1 MASRALKKQTIIQGA
16 VILTLAGIFIRIL
29 AVGYRIPVGR
39 LLGGEGLGIFAVP
52 NQVYFIFFTIS
63 SAGIPVAMARLIS
76 EKISHGCY
84 RDAYR
89 TFKVAFASMF
99 IFGLLFSLLLFF
111 GASWLVESGLVA
123 NPASYYGLLAI
134 SPMIFFAALTSS
146 FRGLFQGLQ
155 NMSPV
160 AVSQVGEQVMLV
172 AGTVLF
178 SYLLMPKGLALAA
191 AGANFGAVPGAVAA
205 TLIMIFYYYRH
216 RDSLM
221 EMVDRDT
228 SEYREKAFTLLKKIL
243 AISVPVSF
251 ASVAM
256 SITGFIDNKL
266 IIDRLQMV
274 GYTLN
279 EATNLYGQINQMA
292 MSFVNIS
299 IVFALALGTSIVPSV
314 AESFGAN
321 NKMQIQKKASEAIRL
336 SLITTLPAAAG
347 LMAVAPQLTDLFYAE
362 KAAGIPLMVLAP
374 SVAFWGVH
382 LVLSGVL
389 QGLGR
394 ADIVIINLL
403 AGIAARIAITYFLVP
418 TSLGIRAAALGT
430 VAMFLV
436 SSTLN
441 YLAVKRMV
449 GLNVNIPSAVL
460 RPGAA
465 SLLMGLAVFQLYRWG
480 LALLGHAYLAT
491 VAAILGGAVIY
502 PVLAV
507 VMGAVRSDDVK
518 GLPRIGSRAATLL
531 TAYETRRDRLVSRLR
546 DR

>member
-39 LLGGEGLGIFAVP
+39 LLGGEGLGIYAVP

-63 SAGIPVAMARLIS
+63 SAGIPVAMAKLIS
-76 EKISHGCY
+76 EKISNGHY

-89 TFKVAFASMF
+89 TFKVSFAAMF